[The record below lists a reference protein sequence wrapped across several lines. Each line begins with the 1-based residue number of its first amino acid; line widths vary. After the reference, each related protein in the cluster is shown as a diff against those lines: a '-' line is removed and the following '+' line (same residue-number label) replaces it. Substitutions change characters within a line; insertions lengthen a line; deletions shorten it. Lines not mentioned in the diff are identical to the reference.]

1 MDLGRYDDEAGATA
15 DFAAAQRADLSDG
28 FGFEITRTA
37 RLDNTDT
44 AGAVR
49 YRVLA
54 TLAGRRFEEVVVDV
68 GFSETI
74 KQIDEVVGPD
84 LLLFADLTPIH
95 VPTLPL
101 SLHIAEKVHAYTR
114 LYGEQQHPS
123 TRVKDLVDLVL
134 LQTMSSFRAGEVR
147 AALSQTFSV
156 RATHPLPHALP

>member
-1 MDLGRYDDEAGATA
+1 MALEQRPLAHSRTTGLALARLRKRVAFERLLARLLVVAPDRWHLKGGLALDFRLGDRARSTVDMDLGRYDDEAGATA

-44 AGAVR
+44 AGVVR

-95 VPTLPL
+95 VPTLP
-101 SLHIAEKVHAYTR
+101 
-114 LYGEQQHPS
+114 
-123 TRVKDLVDLVL
+123 
-134 LQTMSSFRAGEVR
+134 
-147 AALSQTFSV
+147 
-156 RATHPLPHALP
+156 